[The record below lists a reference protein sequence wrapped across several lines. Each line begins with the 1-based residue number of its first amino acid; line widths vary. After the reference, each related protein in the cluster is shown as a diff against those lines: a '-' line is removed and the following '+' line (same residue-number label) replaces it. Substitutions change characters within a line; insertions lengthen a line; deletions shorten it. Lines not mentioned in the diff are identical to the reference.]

1 MKPAVYLQGV
11 ISELKK
17 VNWPTAATVGKYFL
31 SVVIGLALAAAVIAA
46 FDFIFIK
53 GLGLIIK

>member
-1 MKPAVYLQGV
+1 MKPAQYFQGV
-11 ISELKK
+11 LTELKK
-17 VNWPTAATVGKYFL
+17 VSWPTPATVGKYFF
-31 SVVIGLALAAAVIAA
+31 SVVIGLALASALIAA

>member
-1 MKPAVYLQGV
+1 MKPLAYFQGV
-11 ISELKK
+11 LAELRK
-17 VNWPTAATVGKYFL
+17 VNWPTPATVGKYFI
-31 SVVIGLALAAAVIAA
+31 SVVVGIALATAVIAA

>member
-1 MKPAVYLQGV
+1 MKLTTYFQGV
-11 ISELKK
+11 IAELKK
-17 VNWPTAATVGKYFL
+17 VTWPTPATVGRYFA
-31 SVVIGLALAAAVIAA
+31 SVVIGLALASAVIAG